1 MIKIGKLTVSDN
13 FFSKEDNKVIL
24 DYCKRSPY
32 YYGEKDDKDTPPCGM
47 VHDILK
53 HEHIYNFIS
62 NKIEEVYPDV
72 KKMNLYRMYVNC
84 FSPAEKPYFHTDGPS
99 GLTFIY
105 YANDE
110 EWNINDGG
118 ETQFYSGGILTGLP
132 PITNRMAIFP
142 PDLLHCATSFR
153 DRHKF
158 TVAIKYEDRK

>member
-1 MIKIGKLTVSDN
+1 MLNIQDN
-13 FFSKEDNKVIL
+13 IFSADEHKYIEH
-24 DYCKRSPY
+24 YCQGCSY
-32 YYGEKDDKDTPPCGM
+32 YYGETDTPDTPPCGM
-47 VHDILK
+47 VHNIEKD
-53 HEHIYNFIS
+53 EPIYNLMS
-62 NKIEEVYPDV
+62 NKIENELCPDV
-72 KKMNLYRMYVNC
+72 KKLTLYRMYVNC